1 MFIVLKIMGNLVS
14 IQSSLNNII
23 ADVNKIAETVSRNLT
38 FILNALSV
46 SSIHFTKLS
55 VVLAKKNLGLFT

>member
-1 MFIVLKIMGNLVS
+1 MFVVLKIMGNLVS

-55 VVLAKKNLGLFT
+55 IVLAKKNLGLFT

>member
-55 VVLAKKNLGLFT
+55 IVLAKKNLGLFT

>member
-1 MFIVLKIMGNLVS
+1 MFVVLKIMGNLVS

-46 SSIHFTKLS
+46 SSIHFSKLS
-55 VVLAKKNLGLFT
+55 IVLAKKNLGLFT

>member
-1 MFIVLKIMGNLVS
+1 MFVVLKIMGNLVS

-46 SSIHFTKLS
+46 SRIHFTKLS
-55 VVLAKKNLGLFT
+55 IVLAKKNLGLFT

>member
-1 MFIVLKIMGNLVS
+1 MFVVLKIMGNLVS
-14 IQSSLNNII
+14 IQSSLNNIS
-23 ADVNKIAETVSRNLT
+23 ADVNNIAETVSRNLT

-55 VVLAKKNLGLFT
+55 IVLAKKNLGLFT

>member
-1 MFIVLKIMGNLVS
+1 MFVVLKIMGNLVS

-46 SSIHFTKLS
+46 SSIHFIKLS
-55 VVLAKKNLGLFT
+55 IVLAKKNLGLFT